1 SSTTIFLSVFPV
13 DPVSPTDI
21 LTLSLH
27 DALPIFIRLP
37 GVKPSRRYQKQ
48 SCHNCH
54 WWNFTDRQYGNAFSS
69 SYYGGIRRKFNANI
83 LGDRKSTRLNS
94 SHVSISYAVF
104 CLKKNSTFRVLF

>member
-83 LGDRKSTRLNS
+83 LGVLNS
-94 SHVSISYAVF
+94 CNSHIHSRGSYLYALFNKVVVH
-104 CLKKNSTFRVLF
+104 TFQ